1 MRDKMPILGSEG
13 TKIKDLVEGMYG
25 GNQKILI
32 TSTPSGP
39 ELGELSSVISDL
51 NSVVQN
57 LPIMNA
63 GEMEK
68 LGQFI
73 LDSKIFDP
81 KIKSE
86 SDNRRD
92 QIAQKILDKNIDH
105 IELIKDLDKK
115 KERIEKEK
123 ARSLKELGQGDS
135 ATRKLLQ
142 IQEKNPISRI
152 FKTGMFDFKKGISD
166 SIKSAPILGE
176 FDFVKN
182 IADSINPEMQS
193 EKDIERLVEIG
204 KEITDLESAIT
215 RAGGEN
221 TEKGAILAEELKKFK
236 TEESKILSRTGD
248 PFEQS
253 KELDKIE
260 FEKLSLEVIA
270 QKNVLE
276 EIRDA
281 INKENA
287 RGESADKD
295 LLDKLTDQEKSSE
308 EQLKIIENSM
318 KENLKRQQTAEQEDA
333 IAKAKEA
340 AAESPTTAA
349 TPSPLKEAKVESPK
363 DGGMFSLDYWFGKK
377 GIFGKNKK
385 VQMARI
391 FFKRTLPRAM
401 GGMLASMTSI
411 IGGIATS
418 IATFF
423 MSIASS
429 LSAFLVPLLPVIGI
443 VAGIALTAYSIYEA
457 FQEMSAVYE
466 STGSIIETLKAG
478 ISRFIGTI
486 VGLPFDLLKGI
497 VSYVADWLGFE
508 DFSKQLDSFSFADFF
523 TNIYLNFLGWIEY
536 AVVGIFNLIKMPF
549 VWLNNLIKD
558 TFGIDAFGLYVEYLK
573 SIWNGLT
580 WPFRFL
586 FNLVKWDVI
595 LEDILYAW
603 RSLKTTLSDFWV
615 GMKDWVNESW
625 RKLKLDIE
633 FAWTTFKT
641 TFTGLWGGL
650 STWVSEKWSGLKT
663 TLGEKWDLFK
673 TKFSELW
680 AGLSTWIGESW
691 SALKLSIDEKWKEIK
706 EKFGLS
712 KIFNSI
718 VDKIKNLFNKL
729 KDKMGSFM
737 DLLSGIG
744 IPEMTLYEGGR
755 FINPIKIGPWYPF
768 KGEEEKSKPSVATS
782 NPEGGK
788 KLDQIDKEAEKNGG
802 SFDFLS
808 KMNPFSW
815 WGSSDKDS
823 EQIDMMKESVEKEI
837 ARGNLRGASQFLKS
851 MVDVLP
857 PKEFQNIQ
865 SKILE
870 AHKNKKL
877 QESAQMSPTMLKQY
891 SFSEIDSKDLQNSM
905 RIGSSG
911 STNNTNVSSN
921 SSSTTI
927 NTIQKTQKT
936 KMFSN

>member
-1 MRDKMPILGSEG
+1 MIDKLPILGSEG
-13 TKIKDLVEGMYG
+13 TKIKDLVEGMYE
-25 GNQKILI
+25 GNQKILV
-32 TSTPSGP
+32 TSIPSGP
-39 ELGELSSVISDL
+39 ELGELSSVIADL

-57 LPIMNA
+57 LPTMNA

-81 KIKSE
+81 KIKSAA
-86 SDNRRD
+86 DNRRD
-92 QIAQKILDKNIDH
+92 QIAQKILDKTVDH
-105 IELIKDLDKK
+105 IELIKDLEKK

-123 ARSLKELGQGDS
+123 SRALKELGQGDS

-166 SIKSAPILGE
+166 SIKSAPILSE
-176 FDFVKN
+176 FNLVKN
-182 IADSINPEMQS
+182 IADSINPEMKS

-204 KEITDLESAIT
+204 KEITDLENAIT

-236 TEESKILSRTGD
+236 TEESEILSRTGD
-248 PFEQS
+248 PLEQS

-260 FEKLSLEVIA
+260 FEKLSAEVIT
-270 QKNVLE
+270 QNNILQ

-281 INKENA
+281 INQENA

-308 EQLKIIENSM
+308 ERLKIIEASM

-333 IAKAKEA
+333 IDKAKAA
-340 AAESPTTAA
+340 AAGSPTTAA

-377 GIFGKNKK
+377 GIFGENKK
-385 VQMARI
+385 VRMARV

-418 IATFF
+418 IGTFF

-429 LSAFLVPLLPVIGI
+429 LSAFLAPLLPVIGI

-486 VGLPFDLLKGI
+486 VSLPFDLLKGI
-497 VSYVADWLGFE
+497 VSYVAEWLGFE

-573 SIWNGLT
+573 AIWNGLT
-580 WPFRFL
+580 FPFRFL
-586 FNLVKWDVI
+586 FNLVKWDVV
-595 LEDILYAW
+595 LGEILYAW

-615 GMKDWVNESW
+615 GMKDWAIESW
-625 RKLKLDIE
+625 RELKLDIE

-641 TFTGLWGGL
+641 TFTGLWDGL
-650 STWVSEKWSGLKT
+650 STWVSESWTGLKT
-663 TLGEKWDLFK
+663 TLGEKW
-673 TKFSELW
+673 E
-680 AGLSTWIGESW
+680 
-691 SALKLSIDEKWKEIK
+691 EIK
-706 EKFGLS
+706 EKFGLGG
-712 KIFNSI
+712 IFDKLMEFWNWYKGLLIDFWSPVFNVFKSI
-718 VDKIKNLFNKL
+718 FTVVKSAFSTL
-729 KDKMGSFM
+729 KDKFGSFM

-755 FINPIKIGPWYPF
+755 FINPIKIGPWFPF
-768 KGEEEKSKPSVATS
+768 KDNEKKETS
-782 NPEGGK
+782 TDVTVNSEGGK

-815 WGSSDKDS
+815 WGSSDEDS
-823 EQIDMMKESVEKEI
+823 EKIDMMKESVEKEI
-837 ARGNLRGASQFLKS
+837 ARGNLRGASQLLKS

-877 QESAQMSPTMLKQY
+877 QESTKMSPTMLKQY
-891 SFSEIDSKDLQNSM
+891 SFSEIDSKDFQNSVRM
-905 RIGSSG
+905 GSSG